1 MISQARLHSLAHYFE
16 ERTMITSENESGITP
31 DDLAKLRA
39 DALHRQSSGS
49 NSESGWEDSFNR
61 NDFDVSDSSLQLS
74 RFLAVGALVI
84 IAASIVWPA
93 SFTGLFV
100 GWGILLLYCIHS
112 IYQQGRRRFVVQ
124 NNSQTA
130 YQLPLPKSSTLW
142 GLVIPL
148 SMTASLCLVLARNAI
163 DAAAINRWVFAG
175 TICTMS
181 CIYVANALNQSISR
195 PRFLG
200 FLNGLTGGL
209 ALSAVVLFSA
219 QMLIT
224 SAHADWIIVLP
235 TAVLAL
241 VYSLALIRKLLL
253 KVDGNVS
260 LSVFCAALLGTIISA
275 AVMLTPELRGLA
287 IALGE
292 KLAVSADSRGVDFGY
307 EILKNLNAVPELEML
322 ARNENDRK
330 AKSLADSFVPIDNIQ
345 ASKLYFFVSGKTY
358 KQATSPISTYENVAI
373 ADPNAK
379 VAGLSLVESSI
390 TGHVDANSLTS
401 VTYWTMVFGNS
412 TGKVQEAQAKI
423 SLPPNSAVSRV
434 TLWVNGKPQ
443 EAAFNSTERVT
454 QAYQWI
460 TERHRDPLLITE
472 PSRGVINLQAYPV
485 PQYGEMKVRIG
496 ITSGLKAMTKRD
508 FAFIAP
514 RIFSSNFDVADSKT
528 TISLESNAPIT
539 SNANEG
545 RLTGAASKLVYTG
558 SIQPGTAHSYRF
570 VAHRAT
576 DFDGFSAR
584 ATHSLEDMIISE
596 KLVKT
601 SGNVSKLAVVVDA
614 SAVAANHR
622 KELKKA
628 LSSISKH
635 ISARVFLA
643 NHRDDVESL
652 PVDQAISRLDTVQFG
667 GGVDDARALVAAKK
681 FIGRDLHSAIVWIHG
696 AQPVFYP
703 VDTELLQQLL
713 VAGEHRLNIYDY
725 SLDDQEN
732 AARTELV
739 SWSRFASPQFR
750 SIEQSESVAE
760 DLTSF
765 FSNVASNG
773 SGYEVV
779 REKLPNKHNIQINDE
794 FPVASRLST
803 IWAADEARRCAEL
816 GQVDTA
822 VTLGTVYRVVTP
834 VTGAVVMELQSDY
847 EYQGL
852 ERNFYSVVGANTHA
866 VKDSAGFAA
875 GSALADDRPF
885 VTDKRIAAEPLPS
898 SGPVP
903 RRAMSSSS
911 RQAAAA
917 KMPAGISGSAAPML
931 EGVTSGRIS
940 SLAESAEQTSDA
952 TVIAGV
958 NTAGTVRVNNMA
970 NLEAALN
977 LFACALQGVCALR
990 GIIHLV
996 RGFCMSTS
1004 KVETCRKLLLGATL
1018 LLVAMAIPGVLNWL
1032 LAPDANANLFS

>member
-1 MISQARLHSLAHYFE
+1 
-16 ERTMITSENESGITP
+16 MITSENESGTTP

-39 DALHRQSSGS
+39 DALHRQSNRSSSDNAWEGS
-49 NSESGWEDSFNR
+49 FSR

-74 RFLAVGALVI
+74 RFLAIGALVI
-84 IAASIVWPA
+84 IAASIIWPA
-93 SFTGLFV
+93 FFTALFF

-112 IYQQGRRRFVVQ
+112 IFQQERRRFVVQ

-142 GLVIPL
+142 GLVVPL

-163 DAAAINRWVFAG
+163 DAATINKWVFLG
-175 TICTMS
+175 TICTICS
-181 CIYVANALNQSISR
+181 IYVANAINLSLSR
-195 PRFLG
+195 PRFLA

-209 ALSAVVLFSA
+209 SLSALFLFSTLMVA
-219 QMLIT
+219 T
-224 SAHADWIIVLP
+224 GARADWNIVLP
-235 TAVLAL
+235 TAALAL
-241 VYSLALIRKLLL
+241 VYSLALSRKLLL
-253 KVDGNVS
+253 KVDAGIS
-260 LSVFCAALLGTIISA
+260 LSVFCAAMLGAFVSA
-275 AVMLTPELRGLA
+275 AVTLTPELRGLA

-292 KLAVSADSRGVDFGY
+292 KLAVSADSRSVDFGY
-307 EILKNLNAVPELEML
+307 EILNNLHAAPELEIL
-322 ARNENDRK
+322 ARNNNDQRPR
-330 AKSLADSFVPIDNIQ
+330 SLAESFIPIDSAQ
-345 ASKLYFFVSGKTY
+345 ARKLYFFVSGKTY
-358 KQATSPISTYENVAI
+358 KESAAPIDTYQNVAV

-379 VAGLSLVESSI
+379 VSGLSMVESSI

-412 TGKVQEAQAKI
+412 TAKVQEAQAKI

-496 ITSGLKAMTKRD
+496 ITSGLNARTKRD
-508 FAFIAP
+508 FTFIAP
-514 RIFSSNFDVADSKT
+514 RIITSNFDVADAKT
-528 TISLESNAPIT
+528 SISLESNAPIT

-545 RLTGAASKLVYTG
+545 KLSGAGSRFVYTG
-558 SIQPGTAHSYRF
+558 QIQPGIAHSYQF
-570 VAHRAT
+570 IAHRAS
-576 DFDGFSAR
+576 DFGGFSAR

-601 SGNVSKLAVVVDA
+601 SDNVGKMAIVIDA
-614 SAVAANHR
+614 SGAAASSRNQ
-622 KELKKA
+622 LKKA
-628 LSSISKH
+628 LSSIPKR

-643 NHRDDVESL
+643 DHRDDVESL
-652 PVDQAISRLDTVQFG
+652 SLDQAISRLDSVEYG
-667 GGVDDARALVAAKK
+667 GGVDDARALVAAKR
-681 FIGRDLHSAIVWIHG
+681 FIGRDLHSSIVWIHG

-703 VDTELLQQLL
+703 ADTELLQQLL
-713 VAGEHRLNIYDY
+713 VAGDHRLNIYDY
-725 SLDDQEN
+725 KLDDQEN
-732 AARTELV
+732 QAKTELV
-739 SWSRFASPQFR
+739 SWSRAASPEFR
-750 SIEQSESVAE
+750 SIEQGSSVAE

-765 FSNVASNG
+765 FNNVASNG

-779 REKLPNKHNIQINDE
+779 REKLPNKHNSLTNYE

-866 VKDSAGFAA
+866 VKDSAGGAPPAA
-875 GSALADDRPF
+875 GAVAAGAAGAALADDAPF
-885 VTDKRIAAEPLPS
+885 VTDKRIFAQPLPS
-898 SGPVP
+898 AGPVA
-903 RRAMSSSS
+903 RRAMFS
-911 RQAAAA
+911 RAQQAAPAP
-917 KMPAGISGSAAPML
+917 MPAGISGNAAPSL
-931 EGVTSGRIS
+931 QGATNGTIS
-940 SLAESAEQTSDA
+940 PQMESEASTSDA
-952 TVIAGV
+952 TVTDATVIDGV

-977 LFACALQGVCALR
+977 LFACALQGVCALN
-990 GIIHLV
+990 GIIRLV
-996 RGFCMSTS
+996 QGFCMSTS
-1004 KVETCRKLLLGATL
+1004 KVDACRKLLLGATL
-1018 LLVAMAIPGVLNWL
+1018 LLLAVAIPGVLNWL
-1032 LAPDANANLFS
+1032 IVPDANANLFS